1 MNTNKNRKGENYVRE
16 PCGRRVE
23 RSKHESG
30 TLVGQLR
37 GSLVDKGD
45 KQRQLDRNTYRAGSD
60 TTESS
65 G

>member
-1 MNTNKNRKGENYVRE
+1 MNTNKNRKGEKYVRE

-37 GSLVDKGD
+37 GSLGDKGD
-45 KQRQLDRNTYRAGSD
+45 KQRQLDRNT
-60 TTESS
+60 
-65 G
+65 